1 MIIIIA
7 NFNIIQ
13 SMIIFQVLTYIQSP
27 YKYVNNTDATTSSTV
42 KVVITD
48 KKGKQ
53 LKLRDLDDPVDMAV
67 DMTKVN
73 IEIHFYGCSY
83 MSTFLYL
90 FFGKNIVKTNK
101 GNFIVTVIICHG

>member
-1 MIIIIA
+1 MIIVMIIIIA

-73 IEIHFYGCSY
+73 IEIS
-83 MSTFLYL
+83 FLDAH
-90 FFGKNIVKTNK
+90 I
-101 GNFIVTVIICHG
+101 